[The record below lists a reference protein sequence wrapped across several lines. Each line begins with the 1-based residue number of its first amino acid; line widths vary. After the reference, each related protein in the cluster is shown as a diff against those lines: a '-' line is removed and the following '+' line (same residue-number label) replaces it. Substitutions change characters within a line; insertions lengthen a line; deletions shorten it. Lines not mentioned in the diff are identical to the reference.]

1 MRILQEK
8 IAQEQHRTQVP
19 IAMRQCPHPSPSF
32 KHRVKT
38 VYTILKESWL
48 GIGNVRNEYSIF
60 PGQSECSN
68 YHILRPKTPALMDRL
83 ALSHVLQTGKLGRDL
98 EGANDLSALPWNVPS
113 RPSLSEFDR
122 KVDRNCRRAG
132 RSSKRGRWWSWIK
145 QTTERKPAFQVDS
158 VYLIVVASCF
168 NGSHWTRFKR
178 FLQRFLRTLIVR
190 SIVPW

>member
-19 IAMRQCPHPSPSF
+19 IAMRQCPHPGF

-68 YHILRPKTPALMDRL
+68 YHILRADQTGQNLTEKLTEIAEELGALPKEAVDDLESNKRRKGNLLFKLTQCILLLLLPASMVVTGHVSNASYNVSF
-83 ALSHVLQTGKLGRDL
+83 ALSSF
-98 EGANDLSALPWNVPS
+98 E
-113 RPSLSEFDR
+113 E
-122 KVDRNCRRAG
+122 
-132 RSSKRGRWWSWIK
+132 
-145 QTTERKPAFQVDS
+145 
-158 VYLIVVASCF
+158 
-168 NGSHWTRFKR
+168 R
-178 FLQRFLRTLIVR
+178 FLG
-190 SIVPW
+190 SE